1 MGFHYG
7 TAGFRG
13 PAFTLQDVCIR
24 CGAAAS
30 VISVRRKAAVGLCL
44 TASHNP
50 VEDNGVKIIDSN
62 GGMLEPDWEN
72 PVTNLIN
79 STNEEYQ
86 SGAALQ
92 KFIQQIFESS
102 TNPAPE
108 KFSGGLVFI
117 GRDSRPSGPILLQS
131 LKEGILN
138 SGGVCVDF
146 GIVTTPQL
154 HFFVH

>member
-1 MGFHYG
+1 MIFHYG

-72 PVTNLIN
+72 PIRSCTSKIYTTNFRVLDQPI
-79 STNEEYQ
+79 
-86 SGAALQ
+86 
-92 KFIQQIFESS
+92 IFAIFPGSRE
-102 TNPAPE
+102 
-108 KFSGGLVFI
+108 VFW
-117 GRDSRPSGPILLQS
+117 R
-131 LKEGILN
+131 
-138 SGGVCVDF
+138 F
-146 GIVTTPQL
+146 G
-154 HFFVH
+154 FYW